1 MSLFKNI
8 IGRGVFNGS
17 TTTTS
22 GSVAITQVRNATKKV
37 SGSKTNKND
46 SAGRRL
52 GPKAH
57 EGHFVKPGQIIM
69 RQRGTK
75 IHPGENVS
83 IGIDHTIYAVEP
95 GYVRFYY
102 DPFHPLRKYVGV
114 SLKEELKLPTPHFSP
129 RIRRF
134 GYVEIS
140 GEKAEQEEAHMSRS
154 EFLAQPQIESAKAL
168 EEAKKLE
175 FIGQYQQ
182 ALTSTFG
189 IDQDLDL
196 LAERYFSISQFVQN
210 GQSLEDAKTQATF
223 DYVYDT
229 KLAIKRGD
237 LTEEAGESLRNHYI
251 SLVSKL
257 DLEVEVDA
265 QGNLCKYTSPESR
278 AEIQKET
285 LETLQNEYN
294 KVLSKADRSTVTNLI
309 EAPGIFTKSEQET
322 LKTRFLPEVASIYVP
337 GSVIP
342 NIDPESTDKKIVVQ
356 KIFDEASRSTKVV
369 GRPINVF
376 ASKST

>member
-17 TTTTS
+17 TTTTT
-22 GSVAITQVRNATKKV
+22 GSVVVTQIRNATKKV

-129 RIRRF
+129 RVRRF

-154 EFLAQPQIESAKAL
+154 EFLAQPQIEAAKAL

-175 FIGQYQQ
+175 TIGKYQQ
-182 ALTSTFG
+182 ALSKTFG
-189 IDQDLDL
+189 INQDLEL
-196 LAERYFSISQFVQN
+196 LADRYLSISQFLQN
-210 GQSLEDAKTQATF
+210 GESLEEAKTQATF
-223 DYVYDT
+223 NFVYDT
-229 KLAIKRGD
+229 KLAVKRGE
-237 LTEEAGESLRNHYI
+237 LTEEAGESLKNQYI
-251 SLVSKL
+251 SLVSDL
-257 DLEVEVDA
+257 DLKVEVDA
-265 QGNLCKYTSPESR
+265 QGNLCKYTSPEERSKL
-278 AEIQKET
+278 QKQT
-285 LETLQNEYN
+285 LETLQKDFN
-294 KVLSKADRSTVTNLI
+294 KVLSKDDRSVITNLI
-309 EAPGIFTKSEQET
+309 ETPGIFTKSEQTT
-322 LKTRFLPEVASIYVP
+322 LKTRYLPEILSVYVP

-342 NIDPESTDKKIVVQ
+342 DIDPETADKNIVVQ

-376 ASKST
+376 ASKAT